1 MIAHLKG
8 LLVEKTADRLVV
20 EVNDIGYEVVI
31 PFSTYYELG
40 EVGDTVSLR
49 IYTHVKEDV
58 LRLYGFLTEKEK
70 KLFTQLIQVSGIGP
84 KLGITILSGLPVDEF
99 AQALLDNDVT
109 RLHGIPGVGK
119 KTAERL
125 VLEMKDKVQDWIP
138 ELEDRPVPGG
148 SGSVQADVVS
158 ALVNLGYAKSTAERA
173 VAKARDD
180 GSIDTFETLLKGSL
194 RKVRGK

>member
-8 LLVEKTADRLVV
+8 LLLEKSADRLVV
-20 EVNDIGYEVVI
+20 EINDIGYEVLI

-49 IYTHVKEDV
+49 IYTHVREDV
-58 LRLYGFLTEKEK
+58 LSLYCFLSRKEK

-99 AQALLDNDVT
+99 TQALMDQDVVK
-109 RLHGIPGVGK
+109 LYGIPGVGK

-125 VLEMKDKVQDWIP
+125 VLEMKDKVLDWFP
-138 ELEDRPVPGG
+138 ELEDSPVSSG

-158 ALVNLGYAKSTAERA
+158 ALVNLGYAKNTAERA
-173 VAKARDD
+173 VAKARED
-180 GSIDTFETLLKGSL
+180 GSIDSFEKLLKGSL
-194 RKVRGK
+194 RKVRGR